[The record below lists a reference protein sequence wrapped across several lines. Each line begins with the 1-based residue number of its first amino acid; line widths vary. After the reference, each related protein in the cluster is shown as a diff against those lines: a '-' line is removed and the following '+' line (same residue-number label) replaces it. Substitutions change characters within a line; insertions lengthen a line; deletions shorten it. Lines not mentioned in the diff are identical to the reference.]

1 MTTIYLDKKVG
12 YRLGKWGGA
21 FSATQVAC
29 HLIINDRPISPE
41 QAQAAI
47 AQLQSHKKYIW
58 DNIESLE
65 HPQCGYDIR
74 ELNQLIE
81 ALEGAMATTADI

>member
-1 MTTIYLDKKVG
+1 MIDIYLDKQVG
-12 YRLGKWGGA
+12 YQLGKWGGA

-29 HLIINDRPISPE
+29 HLICNGKSLSPE
-41 QAQAAI
+41 QAQATI

-58 DNIESLE
+58 DNIERLE
-65 HPQCGYDIR
+65 HPQCGNDIR

-81 ALEGAMATTADI
+81 ALENAMMVASDI